1 MGDADYGIQPEVIS
15 RFAKEIA
22 ELSAQG
28 VELGIVIGGG
38 NIFRGAGL
46 AASGMDRVS
55 GDHMGMLATVM
66 NALALQD
73 AIERHGVF
81 CRVMSAIRIN
91 EVCEDYLRR
100 RAIRHLEKGRA
111 HTSLLDHVVVP
122 YYGSDVAL
130 SQVANVGIE
139 DSRTLTV
146 TPWEK
151 PMLSVIEKAIM
162 TSDLGVNPNSAGMTI
177 RIPIPPLTEERRR
190 DLVKVA
196 KSEAEGAR
204 VAIRNIRRDANST
217 LKELLKEKE
226 ISEDEERNAAEAVQ
240 RLTDDGITKVDQVLA
255 DKETDLM
262 EV

>member
-1 MGDADYGIQPEVIS
+1 MIEDIKKDAAERMQKSVAALGNAM
-15 RFAKEIA
+15 AK
-22 ELSAQG
+22 
-28 VELGIVIGGG
+28 
-38 NIFRGAGL
+38 
-46 AASGMDRVS
+46 
-55 GDHMGMLATVM
+55 
-66 NALALQD
+66 
-73 AIERHGVF
+73 
-81 CRVMSAIRIN
+81 IR
-91 EVCEDYLRR
+91 
-100 RAIRHLEKGRA
+100 AGRA

-226 ISEDEERNAAEAVQ
+226 ISEDEERGAEEVVQ
-240 RLTDDGITKVDQVLA
+240 KLTDDVIKQVEQVLA
-255 DKETDLM
+255 DKEADLM

>member
-1 MGDADYGIQPEVIS
+1 MIEDIKKDAADRMQKSVAALS
-15 RFAKEIA
+15 NAMAK
-22 ELSAQG
+22 
-28 VELGIVIGGG
+28 
-38 NIFRGAGL
+38 
-46 AASGMDRVS
+46 
-55 GDHMGMLATVM
+55 
-66 NALALQD
+66 
-73 AIERHGVF
+73 
-81 CRVMSAIRIN
+81 IR
-91 EVCEDYLRR
+91 
-100 RAIRHLEKGRA
+100 AGRA
-111 HTSLLDHVVVP
+111 HVSLLDHVVVP

-204 VAIRNIRRDANST
+204 IAVRNIRRDANST
-217 LKELLKEKE
+217 LKELLKEKD
-226 ISEDEERNAAEAVQ
+226 ISEDEERGAEEVVQ
-240 RLTDDGITKVDQVLA
+240 KLTDDVIKQIEHVLA
-255 DKETDLM
+255 DKEADLM

>member
-1 MGDADYGIQPEVIS
+1 MIEDIKKDAAERMQKSVVALGNAM
-15 RFAKEIA
+15 AK
-22 ELSAQG
+22 
-28 VELGIVIGGG
+28 
-38 NIFRGAGL
+38 
-46 AASGMDRVS
+46 
-55 GDHMGMLATVM
+55 
-66 NALALQD
+66 
-73 AIERHGVF
+73 
-81 CRVMSAIRIN
+81 IR
-91 EVCEDYLRR
+91 
-100 RAIRHLEKGRA
+100 AGRA

-204 VAIRNIRRDANST
+204 VAVRNIRRDANST

-226 ISEDEERNAAEAVQ
+226 ISEDEERGAEEVVQ
-240 RLTDDGITKVDQVLA
+240 KLTDDVIKQVEQVLA
-255 DKETDLM
+255 DKEADLM

>member
-1 MGDADYGIQPEVIS
+1 MIEDIKKDAAERMQKSVAALGNAM
-15 RFAKEIA
+15 AK
-22 ELSAQG
+22 
-28 VELGIVIGGG
+28 
-38 NIFRGAGL
+38 
-46 AASGMDRVS
+46 
-55 GDHMGMLATVM
+55 
-66 NALALQD
+66 
-73 AIERHGVF
+73 
-81 CRVMSAIRIN
+81 IR
-91 EVCEDYLRR
+91 
-100 RAIRHLEKGRA
+100 AGRA

-151 PMLSVIEKAIM
+151 PMLSVIEKAII

-177 RIPIPPLTEERRR
+177 RIPIPPLTEERSR

-204 VAIRNIRRDANST
+204 VAVRNIRRDANST

-226 ISEDEERNAAEAVQ
+226 ISEDEERGAEEVVQ
-240 RLTDDGITKVDQVLA
+240 KLTDDVIKQVEQVLA
-255 DKETDLM
+255 DKEADLM

>member
-1 MGDADYGIQPEVIS
+1 MIEDIKKDAGERMQKSVS
-15 RFAKEIA
+15 ALNNAMAK
-22 ELSAQG
+22 
-28 VELGIVIGGG
+28 
-38 NIFRGAGL
+38 
-46 AASGMDRVS
+46 
-55 GDHMGMLATVM
+55 
-66 NALALQD
+66 
-73 AIERHGVF
+73 
-81 CRVMSAIRIN
+81 IR
-91 EVCEDYLRR
+91 
-100 RAIRHLEKGRA
+100 AGRA

-151 PMLSVIEKAIM
+151 PMLSVVEKAIM
-162 TSDLGVNPNSAGMTI
+162 NSDLGVNPNSAGMTI

-196 KSEAEGAR
+196 RSDAEGAR
-204 VAIRNIRRDANST
+204 IAVRNIRRDANST

-226 ISEDEERNAAEAVQ
+226 ISEDAERGAGDVIQ
-240 RLTDDGITKVDQVLA
+240 KITDDVMKQVDRVLA
-255 DKETDLM
+255 DKEAALM

>member
-1 MGDADYGIQPEVIS
+1 MIEDIKKDAADRMQKS
-15 RFAKEIA
+15 AAALTNSMAK
-22 ELSAQG
+22 
-28 VELGIVIGGG
+28 
-38 NIFRGAGL
+38 
-46 AASGMDRVS
+46 
-55 GDHMGMLATVM
+55 
-66 NALALQD
+66 
-73 AIERHGVF
+73 
-81 CRVMSAIRIN
+81 IR
-91 EVCEDYLRR
+91 
-100 RAIRHLEKGRA
+100 AGRA
-111 HTSLLDHVVVP
+111 HTSLLDQIMVP

-151 PMLSVIEKAIM
+151 PMLSVVEKAIM

-196 KSEAEGAR
+196 RNEAEGAR
-204 VAIRNIRRDANST
+204 IAVRNIRRDANST

-226 ISEDEERNAAEAVQ
+226 ISEDEERGAEDDIQ
-240 RLTDDGITKVDQVLA
+240 KLTDATIKQVEGILTE
-255 DKETDLM
+255 KEADLM